1 MHKKTVVLT
10 ENFHSVFRSAAVFP
24 SPKVPPIETTY
35 LTTQYSNAKEK
46 LCCLLKTFTQGSF
59 QK

>member
-24 SPKVPPIETTY
+24 SPRVPPIETTY
-35 LTTQYSNAKEK
+35 LRPEYYMQKKSHITSRK
-46 LCCLLKTFTQGSF
+46 LSRRAVF
-59 QK
+59 